1 MLVFRYKNSGNGI
14 GFDTSGCFLL
24 SGGSAFSQNVN
35 IFDADIN
42 SSVHI
47 DNKKIDLLIFEKDLT
62 NDSSDP
68 TMSAGKQYFLYFN
81 IFKVLV
87 SNKRNFL

>member
-1 MLVFRYKNSGNGI
+1 M
-14 GFDTSGCFLL
+14 

-68 TMSAGKQYFLYFN
+68 TMSAGKQYILYFN
-81 IFKVLV
+81 IFKVLL
-87 SNKRNFL
+87 SNKRNFLWFCIVIGWIVINLLTVLKYAY